1 MLNGGDLRFASL
13 SAGGLLTMSTHDVR
27 KPSRTASTPEPV
39 PASSV
44 LSGSP
49 VPTSPVPAA
58 TPVPASPVPTASP
71 VPARPSSPV
80 RRGAFLALGAIVGT
94 QLMLLLD
101 ATVVNVALPGIGRHL
116 GFSPTGMSWVL
127 NVYTLAFGGL
137 LLLGSR
143 IGDLIGRR
151 TALVWGV
158 GAFTLAS
165 VAGGL
170 AENAATLLVARGLQ
184 GAAAALAAPSTLA
197 LIATS
202 FREGA
207 DRNRALAVFSAIS
220 GAGSA
225 VGLTLGG
232 MLTDWGSWR
241 WVFFVNIPVGVA
253 IVLLAPRF
261 ITETERHRGGRF
273 DIAGALTG
281 TLGMATLV
289 YAFIRVGESGW
300 GDSRALTSFA
310 IALALLAA
318 FLLNETRVE
327 RPLVVLRLFADR
339 NRALAYGV
347 MLLVPAGMFGI
358 FYFSTQYLQTY
369 LGYSPLRTGFAFLPL
384 AGPLFAA
391 ARVAPHALA
400 RFGGKPVAV
409 AGGLLNLAGTLWIAR
424 LTASDGYA
432 QGILP
437 ALVLIGIGTGFT
449 TMPLNTFILS
459 GVARKDAGSASGLLQ
474 TMQQVG
480 GSLGLSVLVTVFGTV
495 SRHTHAP
502 AQPFIHG
509 VTAAFTTAAVFT
521 GIALV
526 LVLSLKR
533 PKQPVLR

>member
-1 MLNGGDLRFASL
+1 
-13 SAGGLLTMSTHDVR
+13 MSSHQVR
-27 KPSRTASTPEPV
+27 DPSDTSDTSNTPSSTSSTPGNA
-39 PASSV
+39 PATTGSSR
-44 LSGSP
+44 LPS
-49 VPTSPVPAA
+49 TSP
-58 TPVPASPVPTASP
+58 
-71 VPARPSSPV
+71 ARKHPFI
-80 RRGAFLALGAIVGT
+80 ALAAIVGT

-101 ATVVNVALPGIGRHL
+101 ATVVNVALPGIGDHL
-116 GFSPTGMSWVL
+116 GFSPTSMSWVL

-158 GAFTLAS
+158 AAFTLAS
-165 VAGGL
+165 IAGGL
-170 AENAATLLVARGLQ
+170 ANDATTLLVARGFQ

-202 FREGA
+202 FSEGA
-207 DRNRALAVFSAIS
+207 ERNRALSVFSAIS

-225 VGLTLGG
+225 VGLTVGG

-261 ITETERHRGGRF
+261 INETARHRGGRF

-289 YAFIRVGESGW
+289 YAFIRVGESSW
-300 GDSRALTSFA
+300 GDGRAVTSFV
-310 IALALLAA
+310 IAVALLAA
-318 FLLNETRVE
+318 FLVNETRVE

-347 MLLVPAGMFGI
+347 MLLVPAGMFGV
-358 FYFSTQYLQTY
+358 FFFSTQYLQTY
-369 LGYSPLRTGFAFLPL
+369 LGYSPLKTGFAFLPL

-391 ARVAPHALA
+391 ARIAPRALA
-400 RFGGKPVAV
+400 RFGAKRVAL
-409 AGGLLNLAGTLWIAR
+409 AGGLLNLAGTGWITQ
-424 LTASDGYA
+424 LSASDGYA

-437 ALVLIGIGTGFT
+437 ALVLIGVGVGFT
-449 TMPLNTFILS
+449 MMPLNTFILS
-459 GVARKDAGSASGLLQ
+459 GVQPKDAGSASGLLQ

-495 SRHTHAP
+495 SRHHRGD
-502 AQPFIHG
+502 PFIHG
-509 VTAAFTTAAVFT
+509 ATAAFTMAAVFT
-521 GIALV
+521 ALSV
-526 LVLSLKR
+526 ALVLSLR
-533 PKQPVLR
+533 PPRAPVLR